1 MKKLILAL
9 FFFGFSFLASA
20 QNNIEEKEG
29 IRPGMRYEY
38 LKKIYNPKDYNKY
51 SDLYGENLFSVGLT
65 SLFIPGLGDN
75 LVDEGLRGFIK
86 FGSAC
91 ALVGA
96 DLILNSYDWEYC
108 MYFEFAI
115 IGYWIW
121 NVVDSIRVAMVKNMY
136 FTDLYSEYGVRF
148 NISPTFSPI
157 VTPTGIAPT
166 AGLSLSLSF

>member
-1 MKKLILAL
+1 MKKYILAFL
-9 FFFGFSFLASA
+9 LLGFSFFASA
-20 QNNIEEKEG
+20 QNNVEEKEVL
-29 IRPGMRYEY
+29 RPGMRYEY
-38 LKKIYNPKDYNKY
+38 LKKIYKPKDYYKY

-65 SLFIPGLGDN
+65 SLFIPGLGDC

-96 DLILNSYDWEYC
+96 DFVLNAYNKDYS
-108 MYFEFAI
+108 MYLEFGI
-115 IGYWIW
+115 IAYWIW

-136 FTDLYSEYGVRF
+136 FTDLYSEYGIRLNLAPV
-148 NISPTFSPI
+148 FSALQ
-157 VTPTGIAPT
+157 TPTGIAPT